1 MFEPRRYRD
10 AFGGKGLVYFDC
22 AVKETDLRIGASAQ
36 FKDEALR
43 AVTRVRA
50 SLEDYIRAEPSFLT
64 SLEPVRCRSGAPPA
78 VRSMCAAAKLAGVG
92 PMAAVAGAIGEF
104 VGRELLR
111 MSPEVI
117 VENGGDIFMRTR
129 SPRKIG
135 IYAGPSP
142 LSQKLAIEVTPEMT
156 PMGICT
162 SSGTFG
168 HSLSFGK
175 CDAAV
180 ILAADAALSDAVAT
194 ATANRVQT
202 EDDLE
207 AAAAFA
213 ARIRGVMGA
222 VVIKGERMA
231 VCGEVRLA
239 AM

>member
-1 MFEPRRYRD
+1 
-10 AFGGKGLVYFDC
+10 
-22 AVKETDLRIGASAQ
+22 
-36 FKDEALR
+36 
-43 AVTRVRA
+43 
-50 SLEDYIRAEPSFLT
+50 
-64 SLEPVRCRSGAPPA
+64 
-78 VRSMCAAAKLAGVG
+78 
-92 PMAAVAGAIGEF
+92 MAAVAGAIGEF